1 MCGQTKCQKPCASCT
16 CKPIRVVALSVP
28 LNTALALAES
38 PYSFLECYSAVKR
51 GALKF
56 CDWTRR
62 DGGKFYL
69 RKHGD
74 SVQITGTL

>member
-1 MCGQTKCQKPCASCT
+1 
-16 CKPIRVVALSVP
+16 
-28 LNTALALAES
+28 
-38 PYSFLECYSAVKR
+38 VKR